1 MNYTLH
7 QLEVFLNVFEYQSV
21 TKASEAMYLTQP
33 AVSIQLKKFQEQ
45 FKIPLFE
52 VVGRQIY
59 ITEFGK
65 EVAHAAQKI
74 IEEVKAINY
83 KALSFQG
90 ELAGTLRI
98 AIVST
103 AKYVMP
109 YFISDFMDKN
119 QGVDLIMDVTNKA
132 SVIKALENNE
142 VDFAMVSTIP
152 KKLKI
157 NRIELMKNELYM
169 VGGKDYNHKGKWLS
183 KGEFQKLPL
192 IYREQGSATRL
203 AMEKFIE
210 SRKISTYKKMELTS
224 NEALKQA
231 VISGLGYSI
240 MPLIGIKNAL
250 AIGDLQIIPVK
261 GLPIV
266 SNWNLI
272 WLSSK
277 NMTTIAKALITHV
290 NENKQA
296 IIRKHFSWLETSN
309 SLL

>member
-7 QLEVFLNVFEYQSV
+7 QLEVFLKVADLQSV
-21 TKASEAMYLTQP
+21 TKASEALYLTQP

-52 VVGRQIY
+52 VVGRRIY
-59 ITEFGK
+59 ITKFGE
-65 EVAHAAQKI
+65 EVAEAAKKI
-74 IEEVKAINY
+74 MEEVKQIDY
-83 KALSFQG
+83 KALSYQG
-90 ELAGTLRI
+90 ELAGKLKI

-109 YFISDFMDKN
+109 YFISDFIN
-119 QGVDLIMDVTNKA
+119 EHRGVDLVMDVTNKA

-142 VDFAMVSTIP
+142 VDFALVSTIP

-157 NRIELMKNELYM
+157 NRIELMKNQLFM
-169 VGGKDYNHKGKWLS
+169 VGGKDYKMKGEYLS
-183 KGEFQKLPL
+183 KSEFQKLPL

-203 AMEKFIE
+203 AMEKFID
-210 SRKISTYKKMELTS
+210 SKKVSTYKKMELTS

-231 VISGLGYSI
+231 VISGLGFSI
-240 MPLIGIKNAL
+240 MPLIGIKNAV

-261 GLPIV
+261 GLPMV
-266 SNWNLI
+266 TNWNLI

-277 NMTTIAKALITHV
+277 NMSTIAKSLIDHV

-296 IIRKHFSWLETSN
+296 VIAKHFGWLRRH
-309 SLL
+309 